1 MLKWNFYINRSF
13 YPVTKLVSY
22 HDGDEVEDDEDD
34 AESHD
39 VNDPMV
45 SGTTSSAVGN
55 IDVVSII

>member
-1 MLKWNFYINRSF
+1 M
-13 YPVTKLVSY
+13 SY

-45 SGTTSSAVGN
+45 SGTTSSAVGI